1 MLAGKK
7 SDAVGDQNIDLKRR
21 HADHAGA
28 EPSED
33 GADRIISPR
42 RDPLWPKALAPER
55 GQLIKQLRHTGHQ
68 HADGECKDLVIQCI
82 SPTRR
87 QP

>member
-7 SDAVGDQNIDLKRR
+7 SDAVGDQNVDLKRG

-55 GQLIKQLRHTGHQ
+55 GQLIKQLRHTGYQ

-82 SPTRR
+82 SPARC